1 MRKMPATL
9 VLMDFVLPLAMA
21 VATPLAS
28 QGEFGGQSPKGN
40 KKRERKRK
48 HRKGT

>member
-9 VLMDFVLPLAMA
+9 VLMDFVLPLA